1 MNISFLNGILK
12 LRNLRECYKLSEVS
26 EKNTIPFPVIGKGT
40 KRIVLYK
47 DCNLLHFSLD

>member
-12 LRNLRECYKLSEVS
+12 LRNLRECNKLSEVS
-26 EKNTIPFPVIGKGT
+26 GKNTIPLPVIGKDT

-47 DCNLLHFSLD
+47 DCNLLHSSLN